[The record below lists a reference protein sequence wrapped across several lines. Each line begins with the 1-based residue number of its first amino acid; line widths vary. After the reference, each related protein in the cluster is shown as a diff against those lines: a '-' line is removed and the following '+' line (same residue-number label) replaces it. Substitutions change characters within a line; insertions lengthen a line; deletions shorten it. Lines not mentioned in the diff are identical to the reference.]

1 MHVPDAGL
9 VRRPRRRIVEQAP
22 ALPGPQRCA
31 GLTRAKQINQQPP
44 ARRRGRIHLPAADT
58 RFVAQHKHHGRH
70 QEKIEAAA
78 QRHPHP
84 CSLLET
90 DPLRCHVALHGE
102 GDKQTEGP
110 PLGKSEAVELDDA
123 SRNTNR
129 AWTGGSREPAHRFP
143 HHRREF

>member
-1 MHVPDAGL
+1 MLAW
-9 VRRPRRRIVEQAP
+9 
-22 ALPGPQRCA
+22 CA
-31 GLTRAKQINQQPP
+31 
-44 ARRRGRIHLPAADT
+44 ARRAGSEGKHRPCPAPKDANKGRNEM
-58 RFVAQHKHHGRH
+58 
-70 QEKIEAAA
+70 EKIEAAA

-84 CSLLET
+84 CSLLEA

-102 GDKQTEGP
+102 GYKQTEGP

-129 AWTGGSREPAHRFP
+129 AWTGGSRESAHRFP